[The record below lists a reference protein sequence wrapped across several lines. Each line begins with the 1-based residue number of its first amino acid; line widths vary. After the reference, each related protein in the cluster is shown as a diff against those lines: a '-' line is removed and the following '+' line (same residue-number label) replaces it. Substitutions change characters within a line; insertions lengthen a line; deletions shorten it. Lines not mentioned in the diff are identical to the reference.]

1 MLLPQKTMKDIR
13 EGLKD
18 ARIEFDEEFIEKE
31 GTPIGSIAQDNQCQ
45 ATIYISPVSNPS
57 PLTS

>member
-1 MLLPQKTMKDIR
+1 MKDIR

-45 ATIYISPVSNPS
+45 ATIYISPVSHPS
-57 PLTS
+57 PLTPWT